1 MRRKATQFTAI
12 NFKITYKTDSREV
25 FLNSSQYIYLRL
37 CARVSHCASFAY
49 AQDLGRFLKRL
60 VNLAPNVSGATIPD

>member
-1 MRRKATQFTAI
+1 M
-12 NFKITYKTDSREV
+12 V
-25 FLNSSQYIYLRL
+25 PLNE

-60 VNLAPNVSGATIPD
+60 VNLAPNVSGATIPDSADKNRTYDPVITNDVLYH